1 MTARQPRRPQYRP
14 SLINVPAYDYG
25 VYHLSIPERLAYAT
39 LAMAVAGS
47 VGYLFFGGL
56 AQTADGEPT
65 VATHVLNAI
74 VVAIP
79 ALFGARAFL
88 RLRAEQLRHA
98 RLQVLQTQF
107 RDMLDSLVGSLSAGG
122 TVIQGFQLARDDL
135 ERQHS
140 AEAPIVQELNLLIA
154 GFHNNIRVEDML
166 HDLGERSA
174 HPDIE
179 SFANVFKIAYLRGAD
194 MKLAVKNSHQI
205 LSEKMQISAD
215 IETGLVASKN
225 ESFIMVVIPVIL
237 VALLKTGGGTFAEGL
252 RSPVGVLCTL
262 IAVTMFLGAY
272 ALSRRI
278 MTIRI

>member
-1 MTARQPRRPQYRP
+1 MATKQPRRPQYRP

-25 VYHLSIPERLAYAT
+25 VYHFSFVERLAYAA
-39 LAMAVAGS
+39 LAAVVAGF

-56 AQTADGEPT
+56 AQVDGEPT
-65 VATHVLNAI
+65 TATHVLDAI
-74 VVAIP
+74 VIVVP
-79 ALFGARAFL
+79 AFFGARAFL
-88 RLRAEQLRHA
+88 RIRAEQLRRA
-98 RLQVLQTQF
+98 KLQVLQTQF

-140 AEAPIVQELNLLIA
+140 PNAPIVQELNLLIA
-154 GFHNNIRVEDML
+154 GFHNNIRIEDML

-194 MKLAVKNSHQI
+194 MKLAVTNCHQV
-205 LSEKMQISAD
+205 LSEKMQIGAD
-215 IETGLVASKN
+215 IETGLAASKN
-225 ESFIMVVIPVIL
+225 EAFIMVVIPVIL
-237 VALLKTGGGTFAEGL
+237 VALLKSGGGTFAEGL
-252 RSPVGVLCTL
+252 RSPVGVLCT
-262 IAVTMFLGAY
+262 AVAVAMFIGAF
-272 ALSRRI
+272 ALARRI

>member
-1 MTARQPRRPQYRP
+1 MTAKQPRRPQHRP

-25 VYHLSIPERLAYAT
+25 VYHLSIAERLGYAT
-39 LAMAVAGS
+39 LAMAVGGF

-56 AQTADGEPT
+56 AMTPDGEPT
-65 VATHVLNAI
+65 TVTRVLDAI
-74 VVAIP
+74 VVVVP
-79 ALFGARAFL
+79 ALAAARAFL
-88 RLRAEQLRHA
+88 RLRAEQIRQA
-98 RLQVLQTQF
+98 RAQVLQTQF

-140 AEAPIVQELNLLIA
+140 PDAPIVQELNLLIA
-154 GFHNNIRVEDML
+154 GFHNNIRIEDML

-174 HPDIE
+174 SPDIE

-194 MKLAVKNSHQI
+194 MKLAVKNCHQI
-205 LSEKMQISAD
+205 LTEKMQISAD

-225 ESFIMVVIPVIL
+225 ESLIMVAIPVIL

-262 IAVTMFLGAY
+262 IAVSMFLGAY
-272 ALSRRI
+272 ALARRI
-278 MTIRI
+278 MTIKI